1 MKIELMESEWFDN
14 LSETDKT
21 KVQVM
26 DAFLKNAF
34 TTEEE
39 GKTESTGKVREQ
51 KMTSEEI
58 CDTLFPAIAMTN
70 EFVATV
76 MNLMGYELTYDRM
89 MGTVVWVLWIAE

>member
-1 MKIELMESEWFDN
+1 MKIVLTETEWFEN

-39 GKTESTGKVREQ
+39 GKKEGTGEVREQ
-51 KMTSEEI
+51 KMTTEGI

-70 EFVATV
+70 EFAATV
-76 MNLMGYELTYDRM
+76 MNLMGYKLTYDRM
-89 MGTVVWVLWIAE
+89 TGTVVWVLWIAG